1 MASAQVDLLNMP
13 SIMPDRSGNASSE
26 HVASGSFA
34 PDASALREAALKSR
48 RKKQAAAREQSTYN
62 QKVAAVNPPQPLV
75 GEDSPMHDALSTSMI
90 DTPRTDT
97 PKAQEKPIDTED
109 GEIPENSQENRIND
123 INTPEADTRER
134 TPRPPSTMSAP
145 SSDTTETPKYVRPG
159 LNMTAEDLDE
169 AKHLI
174 LDLLGLGVTPEY
186 LVDCGVSPQCL
197 AVCFYELNLRFPLN
211 LDRRQINLPPFYDL
225 DRHMKD
231 SQRREQIIRQ
241 RDRGRVPK
249 PAPVAIIAPPI
260 EDTEPLHGGK
270 SSSPA
275 SSGSGEKPI
284 ESALLAHFDMNISQ
298 GGATEITSP
307 QLTDLAQP
315 LSKEV
320 DITSMED
327 QKRMELLA
335 RKAAMDSINKKRAA
349 KNSGLTLNSPG
360 QSTSQPRPMEIK
372 DVESAVNAL
381 VASVRM
387 DSESSNHSE
396 GRSSNEDEDESA
408 STGEQLPDY
417 DSDAMVEDELETE
430 SQSPSDPEAV
440 DQLMD
445 TPVLAGSQRNI
456 SPEPLPSNTP
466 VLIPSPK
473 PSLSRVRFNAP
484 DPVRSSSLPVQP
496 VLVAVPVAARRSR
509 PIASDF
515 IDQAPPRP
523 ASASRVGPERLAPL
537 KRKRS
542 FVDPTVWPKRLVID
556 LDSSDEED
564 SQDEGA
570 PSGPAG
576 SSSSSTKGGLDRV
589 PSRSAS
595 HDKQATGAH
604 DQAAQMLLEKEL
616 QIKAMMQRIKIREL
630 QKKKS
635 ASGSRTPVPVPATPA
650 PTAQPSKAAT
660 PSAEPMSSPLASTVN
675 LTPMATPSSEVPPMI
690 VAVEQV
696 ATPAPTA
703 KEDHSVLN
711 EPSGTVSPGVDK
723 GKRKALEPEGTSQG
737 AFGWKILAL

>member
-1 MASAQVDLLNMP
+1 MASAQVDLLNM
-13 SIMPDRSGNASSE
+13 SNIMPDRSGNASSE
-26 HVASGSFA
+26 HVASVSFA
-34 PDASALREAALKSR
+34 PDANALREAALKSR
-48 RKKQAAAREQSTYN
+48 RKKQAAAREQPTYN
-62 QKVAAVNPPQPLV
+62 QQTTVNPPQPLV
-75 GEDSPMHDALSTSMI
+75 DEDSPMHDASSTPII
-90 DTPRTDT
+90 DTPVTDMPQT
-97 PKAQEKPIDTED
+97 QQNPVDTED
-109 GEIPENSQENRIND
+109 GEITENSQPNKISRIN
-123 INTPEADTRER
+123 ITEVDTREL
-134 TPRPPSTMSAP
+134 TPRPPSTVSAP
-145 SSDTTETPKYVRPG
+145 SSDTTEAPKYVRPG
-159 LNMTAEDLDE
+159 LDMTATDLDE

-241 RDRGRVPK
+241 RDRGRVFPK
-249 PAPVAIIAPPI
+249 PAPVAIIVPT
-260 EDTEPLHGGK
+260 EDTESLHGGK
-270 SSSPA
+270 SSSPV
-275 SSGSGEKPI
+275 SPGSGEKPT
-284 ESALLAHFDMNISQ
+284 ESAPLARLDMNISQ

-307 QLTDLAQP
+307 QLTEPAQP
-315 LSKEV
+315 SSKEV

-360 QSTSQPRPMEIK
+360 QSVTQPRPMEIE
-372 DVESAVNAL
+372 DVESAVDAL
-381 VASVRM
+381 LASVRM

-396 GRSSNEDEDESA
+396 GRSSDEREDESA
-408 STGEQLPDY
+408 STGERLPDY

-430 SQSPSDPEAV
+430 SPSPSDPEV
-440 DQLMD
+440 IDQLMD
-445 TPVLAGSQRNI
+445 TPVLADSQRNI

-466 VLIPSPK
+466 MLIPSPK
-473 PSLSRVRFNAP
+473 PSFSRVRFDAP
-484 DPVRSSSLPVQP
+484 DPVRSSSLPIQP
-496 VLVAVPVAARRSR
+496 IPVAVPVVARRSR

-515 IDQAPPRP
+515 IDQTPPRP
-523 ASASRVGPERLAPL
+523 ASAPRAGLERFAPL

-542 FVDPTVWPKRLVID
+542 FVDPAVWPKRLVID

-570 PSGPAG
+570 PSGAAG
-576 SSSSSTKGGLDRV
+576 SSNPGNKGGMDRA

-595 HDKQATGAH
+595 HDKQATGGH

-616 QIKAMMQRIKIREL
+616 QIKAMMQKIKMREL

-635 ASGSRTPVPVPATPA
+635 ASGSRTPVPTPVTPA
-650 PTAQPSKAAT
+650 PTTDTSKVAT
-660 PSAEPMSSPLASTVN
+660 PNAELMSSPLASTLN
-675 LTPMATPSSEVPPMI
+675 LTPIETPSSEVPPTI
-690 VAVEQV
+690 PTIEQE
-696 ATPAPTA
+696 AAPTPVA
-703 KEDHSVLN
+703 KESHSVLN
-711 EPSGTVSPGVDK
+711 DSSGT
-723 GKRKALEPEGTSQG
+723 
-737 AFGWKILAL
+737 